1 MKKKVLSIV
10 QEYVLSHIDKTTP
23 IPEFE
28 IFEVWHCYILGH
40 EKWLIST
47 TLPDGMYYEVTY
59 NSIKKELYLDAYKK
73 FGHNCTISVND

>member
-1 MKKKVLSIV
+1 MKKKVLNIV
-10 QEYVLSHIDKTTP
+10 QEYVLSHIDTTTP

>member
-1 MKKKVLSIV
+1 MKKKVLNIV

-23 IPEFE
+23 ISEFE

-47 TLPDGMYYEVTY
+47 TLPAGMYYEVTY

-73 FGHNCTISVND
+73 FEHTCITSVND

>member
-1 MKKKVLSIV
+1 MKKKVLNIV
-10 QEYVLSHIDKTTP
+10 QEYVLSHIDNTTP

-73 FGHNCTISVND
+73 FGNNCTISVND